1 MIYMN
6 KKIIAV
12 AVVLILVIAAGLVY
26 FVAQGNEDK
35 NTIKIAIVQHNFE
48 PIYIADELGFFDEEG
63 VNVEL
68 VIVPSGSLSATALTT
83 GMVDLA
89 GFGPDPLLGILNNYG
104 YDDYKWIGTYMLDDG
119 VQGAASIASGIDL
132 NHPETLLGIN
142 PTTNVCKV
150 IGINTT
156 VSYFSLFLEYLNA
169 ANAHGYNLQYQI
181 LGEKDT
187 PDPNMVNIRNY
198 DNNALASSL
207 GRYVD
212 KDDEN
217 KGHVDMI
224 IGGAANA
231 KVVEKN
237 PDKFKYV
244 EIDDD
249 HPEYKSYMPVGLMSS
264 VNTINEK
271 SEAIEKVMRAIQ
283 KGCEYIYNEDGTV
296 NEDACKIAIDSLGNQ
311 WDINVQTKY
320 FTSADWGFEFSQI
333 DVDSMNAALKNL
345 GDRFDKLGDTV
356 DPNQYFEPR
365 FLKAIFGD
373 QFIWPL

>member
-1 MIYMN
+1 MIHMN

-35 NTIKIAIVQHNFE
+35 DTIKIAVVEHNFE

-68 VIVPSGSLSATALTT
+68 VIVSSGSLSAATLTT
-83 GMVDLA
+83 PDAVDLA
-89 GFGPDPLLGILNNYG
+89 GFGPDPFLGILNKYG
-104 YDDYKWIGTYMLDDG
+104 YNDYKWIGTYMLDDG

-132 NHPETLLGIN
+132 NHPETLLGIS
-142 PTTNVCKV
+142 PATNVGKV

-156 VSYFSLFLEYLNA
+156 ISYYSLFLEYLNA

-198 DNNALASSL
+198 DNKALSL
-207 GRYVD
+207 SLSEGY
-212 KDDEN
+212 
-217 KGHVDMI
+217 VDMI

-373 QFIWPL
+373 QFVWPL